1 MIKFVLIASKVK
13 GLLVELAADL
23 HCGLAG
29 AQLEGLGAADHHVG
43 VARVASRAL
52 QNVPN
57 IGAAEAQRAVVV

>member
-1 MIKFVLIASKVK
+1 MK
-13 GLLVELAADL
+13 LAADL

-43 VARVASRAL
+43 VARVASSAL

-57 IGAAEAQRAVVV
+57 IGAAEAQRAVVVEQK